1 MEDISAPS
9 ALELNSYPPKSNKN
23 SGQGQPKIIN
33 IISIGKYYFLSPNP
47 HIRHHFDTVVVVV
60 DGTGVIRNSPSV
72 VKYL

>member
-23 SGQGQPKIIN
+23 SGQGQPKIAI
-33 IISIGKYYFLSPNP
+33 IISIRKYYFLSP
-47 HIRHHFDTVVVVV
+47 IRHHFDTVVVVV
-60 DGTGVIRNSPSV
+60 DGTGIIRNSSSA